1 MDLADLHRSGLFAQ
15 VEWHAEIGSTNTRAL
30 ELATAVDQPTPLL
43 IGADRQTAGR
53 GRGGNRWWST
63 TGALTFSLVLDPTED
78 FLGPDVPPLTP
89 AHWPR
94 LSLVAALAL
103 CHELERLIPEITA
116 QLKWPNDVHVAGRK
130 LAGIL
135 VETASSPGSTP
146 RLVLGMGVNVN
157 NSLRDAPPELQATA
171 CSLIDLM
178 GGLLLPDSVSEVP
191 LSAGPVS
198 VGPVSAGSV
207 ATQASLT
214 PGNAGSGGEPAVD
227 RLKVLC
233 GWMREFTELAQ
244 GLAQND
250 PLLPEGWRQRCPLA
264 GRHVSLQAGER
275 TVSGLC
281 LGIDDSGA
289 LLVDTPGGT
298 ERCFGGV
305 LVRVQG

>member
-1 MDLADLHRSGLFAQ
+1 MARPACPLPEHLWFVMDPEDLRRSGLFAH
-15 VEWHAEIGSTNTRAL
+15 VEWHAEIGSTNSRAL
-30 ELATAVDQPTPLL
+30 ELASSDSLPTPILV
-43 IGADRQTAGR
+43 GADLQSAGR

-63 TGALTFSLVLDPTED
+63 EGALTFSLVLDPTQD
-78 FLGPDVPPLTP
+78 FLGPDVPALTP

-103 CHELERLIPEITA
+103 CHELDRLLPGATA
-116 QLKWPNDVHVAGRK
+116 QLKWPNDVHIAGRK

-135 VETASSPGSTP
+135 VETVPGATSTP

-157 NSLRDAPPELQATA
+157 NSLRDAPSELQESA
-171 CSLIDLM
+171 CSLVDMM
-178 GGLLLPDSVSEVP
+178 GGLLCEGVS
-191 LSAGPVS
+191 LSA
-198 VGPVSAGSV
+198 
-207 ATQASLT
+207 LH
-214 PGNAGSGGEPAVD
+214 PAID
-227 RLKVLC
+227 RLRVLC

-244 GLAQND
+244 GLAQDD

-264 GRHVSLQAGER
+264 GRQVSLQAGDR

-289 LLVDTPGGT
+289 LLVDTPMGT

-305 LVRVQG
+305 VVRVQA

>member
-1 MDLADLHRSGLFAQ
+1 MDLEDLRRSGLFAQ
-15 VEWHAEIGSTNTRAL
+15 VEWHAKIGSTNTRAL

-43 IGADRQTAGR
+43 IGADQQTAGR

-63 TGALTFSLVLDPTED
+63 AGALTFSLVLDPTED

-103 CHELERLIPEITA
+103 CHELDRLIPGVTA

-135 VETASSPGSTP
+135 VETASSPGNTP
-146 RLVLGMGVNVN
+146 RLVLGMGINVN

-178 GGLLLPDSVSEVP
+178 GGPLRCDPVVADPRSASSVSSGSTPTQVVVPTGDSGPGGDSV
-191 LSAGPVS
+191 
-198 VGPVSAGSV
+198 
-207 ATQASLT
+207 
-214 PGNAGSGGEPAVD
+214 VD
-227 RLKVLC
+227 RLTVLC

-244 GLAQND
+244 GLAQDD

-264 GRHVSLQAGER
+264 GRQVSLQAGER

-289 LLVDTPGGT
+289 LLVDTPSGT

>member
-1 MDLADLHRSGLFAQ
+1 LLEHLWFVMDLDDLRRSGLFAH

-30 ELATAVDQPTPLL
+30 ELAGTDSLPTPILV
-43 IGADRQTAGR
+43 GADRQSAGR

-63 TGALTFSLVLDPTED
+63 EGALTFSLVLDPTQD
-78 FLGPDVPPLTP
+78 FLGTDVPALTP

-103 CHELERLIPEITA
+103 CHELDRLLPGATA

-130 LAGIL
+130 VAGIL
-135 VETASSPGSTP
+135 VETVPGTTNAP

-157 NSLRDAPPELQATA
+157 NSLRNAPPELHATA

-178 GGLLLPDSVSEVP
+178 GGPF
-191 LSAGPVS
+191 AGEGAAARAPAPS
-198 VGPVSAGSV
+198 GDPGPGS
-207 ATQASLT
+207 
-214 PGNAGSGGEPAVD
+214 EPAVDRLPPVD

-244 GLAQND
+244 GLAQDD

-264 GRHVSLQAGER
+264 GRQVSLQAGDR
-275 TVSGLC
+275 VVSGLC

-289 LLVDTPGGT
+289 LLVDTPSGT

>member
-1 MDLADLHRSGLFAQ
+1 MIDLEDLRRSGLFAH

-30 ELATAVDQPTPLL
+30 ELANTNDLPTPILV
-43 IGADRQTAGR
+43 GADRQSAGR

-63 TGALTFSLVLDPTED
+63 EGALTFSLVLDPTQD
-78 FLGPDVPPLTP
+78 FLGPDVPALTP

-94 LSLVAALAL
+94 LSLVAALGL
-103 CHELERLIPEITA
+103 CHELDRLLPGATA

-135 VETASSPGSTP
+135 IETVPGSASTP

-157 NSLRDAPPELQATA
+157 NSLRDAPPELRETA
-171 CSLIDLM
+171 CSLVDLM
-178 GGLLLPDSVSEVP
+178 GGPFF
-191 LSAGPVS
+191 PVS
-198 VGPVSAGSV
+198 PRPGSHP
-207 ATQASLT
+207 T
-214 PGNAGSGGEPAVD
+214 VD
-227 RLKVLC
+227 RLKLLC

-244 GLAQND
+244 GLAQDD

-264 GRHVSLQAGER
+264 GRQVSLQAGDR
-275 TVSGLC
+275 TISGLC

-289 LLVDTPGGT
+289 LLVDTPSGT

-305 LVRVQG
+305 LVRGLGS